1 MNCEPLNP
9 RTVNLSSLSSRLRTK
24 ILGNHCLL
32 LDEVDSTNMEAMR
45 RADAG
50 AEQGLVVIAIRQSHG
65 RGRLGRS
72 WHSFGHH
79 SLTMSV
85 LLRPDLTAAAISRL
99 SLVAA
104 LGLHR
109 ALSRFATGVRIKWP
123 NDILFDG
130 KKLAGI
136 LTEVQTTGDRI
147 RTVIVG
153 IGINL
158 SAPANGWPKEISHL
172 ATDLEHASGRNVS
185 RLDVAAEVI
194 SSLEQAYLMYIDHG
208 FEPIRKLW
216 WQAHAANDKPVRV
229 DDGAG
234 YIEGIARGLDE
245 HGALILETAAGMQ
258 RIFNGNLEIQQ

>member
-1 MNCEPLNP
+1 M
-9 RTVNLSSLSSRLRTK
+9 NLSSLSSRLDTE
-24 ILGNHCLL
+24 ILGRNCLL

-45 RADAG
+45 QADAG
-50 AEQGLVVIAIRQSHG
+50 ADEGLVVIAVRQSHG
-65 RGRLGRS
+65 RGRLGRL

-79 SLTMSV
+79 SLAISV
-85 LLRPDLTAAAISRL
+85 LLRPDLTVAAISRL

-104 LGLHR
+104 VGIHRGL
-109 ALSRFATGVRIKWP
+109 SGFAAGVRIKWP

-136 LTEVQTTGDRI
+136 LTETETTGDRVGA
-147 RTVIVG
+147 VIVG

-158 SAPANGWPKEISHL
+158 SAPANGWPKDISHL
-172 ATDLEHASGRNVS
+172 ATDLEHASGKNVS

-194 SSLEQAYLMYIDHG
+194 SSLEQVYLMYIDHG

-229 DDGAG
+229 EDGTG

-245 HGALILETAAGMQ
+245 YGALMLETGTGMQ
-258 RIFNGNLEIQQ
+258 RIVNGDMEITR